1 MRRSLPSAFFAAGS
15 LLAAVAL
22 GTAVGLRADVQ
33 QTAAAAQ
40 SPEFFEARVRPVLAA
55 NCYECH
61 AEEAKGDLRV
71 DSREGL
77 LKGGESGPAIVPGD
91 PDKSLLIQAV
101 KHSDPSAPRMP
112 KDKSKLKPDEIEVL
126 VEWVRAGA
134 PWPASSMTAPGAAAA
149 PAKVMAVTA
158 THRDFWSV
166 RPLARPAV
174 PVVKNASWPKTDI
187 DRFILARLEK
197 DGLKPVAA
205 ADKLALIRRV
215 TLDLTGVPPTPEE
228 VDAFMKDGS
237 AAAFA
242 KVVDRLLESPR
253 YGETWGRMWLDVAR
267 FAEDDYRSLDPM
279 GRGYNPYPNAYLYRD
294 WVIKA
299 FNDDMPYDQF
309 VRSQLAADLLESSQR
324 VRHAPALGFL
334 GLGPWYYDN
343 GAVEITRADERHDRV
358 DAVSRGFLGLTVGCA
373 RCHDHKYDPIP
384 TSDYYGMAGVFLNT
398 EYHEY
403 PQAPKAIVDEF
414 KAQEKK
420 IEKKNE
426 LLGQY
431 LQKESEQLGDTLAFQ
446 IAKYMVAAWR
456 VTGEPK
462 ADKGR
467 TVESEKLDYELF
479 ERYLRFLDKPPAFY
493 PFLTAW
499 QEMVKKGGTEGEA
512 KRLAGE
518 FQDLVIEVLLA
529 RREIKQE
536 NEIIYA
542 KSLPGTKP
550 KERTNKPNFFVTN
563 DDFCPGCA
571 LELKTMPIER
581 TNLWTDVFASDL
593 DNTNAPGVPPKR
605 GLLSF
610 YGWGLE
616 RQLGPDRRALIQAL
630 RDDIAAMEKALPA
643 PYPYVHGVRDV
654 PTPTNLKVAIRGSAY
669 RSGAEVP
676 RGFLTVLGATER
688 QTFSK
693 GSGRLELADAIVQ
706 QPITTRVI
714 VNRIWKGHFGTGLVE
729 TPSNF
734 GWNGEKP
741 SHPELLEYL
750 AQYFLEHGRSI
761 KALHRE
767 ILRSAVYQLSTTN
780 DATNFDKDA
789 GNRMYWRAN
798 RARLSAEQLRD
809 SVLFVSGTLENKMG
823 GPAIQLTPMSGRR
836 TIYGRVSRYR
846 LDEFLQ
852 LFDFPSPMQSAEKRF
867 TTNVPLQRLF
877 LMNSDFMQQQAE
889 RLAERVIAEPTDT
902 ARINKVYKIVF
913 GRTPTS
919 AELKAGLEFLEAEP
933 MRQYEERKAKE
944 LKDAQDAKEAEEKA
958 AAAKKAAA
966 MPAGTPAGA
975 NPGQTAA
982 VPPPGVPA
990 PPVPLIA
997 PPAPPMEG
1005 MMAGVTPPPPGA
1017 KPNEAKK
1024 PVTAFGRYVKILLSS
1039 NEFLFLN

>member
-1 MRRSLPSAFFAAGS
+1 MRRNPPSFQFIVGAFLTAIALG
-15 LLAAVAL
+15 AAV
-22 GTAVGLRADVQ
+22 TVRADLQ
-33 QTAAAAQ
+33 QIAAAAQ
-40 SPEFFEARVRPVLAA
+40 APEFFEARVRPILVTH
-55 NCYECH
+55 CYECH
-61 AEEAKGDLRV
+61 ADEAKGDLRV
-71 DSREGL
+71 DSREAL
-77 LKGGESGPAIVPGD
+77 LRGGESGPSIVPGD

-101 KHSDPSAPRMP
+101 RHSDPSAPKMP
-112 KDKSKLKPDEIEVL
+112 KDKSKLKPEDIEVL
-126 VEWVRAGA
+126 VEWVKAGA
-134 PWPASSMTAPGAAAA
+134 TWPATSAA
-149 PAKVMAVTA
+149 PAPAAGGAKVMEVTA
-158 THRDFWSV
+158 AHRDFWSV
-166 RPLARPAV
+166 RPLSKPALPAV
-174 PVVKNASWPKTDI
+174 KNSSWTKTDI

-197 DGLKPVAA
+197 EGLRPVAP

-237 AAAFA
+237 PTAFA
-242 KVVDRLLESPR
+242 KVVDRLLDSPR

-267 FAEDDYRSLDPM
+267 YGEDDYRSLDPM

-309 VRSQLAADLLESSQR
+309 VRAQLAADLLEPSQR
-324 VRHAPALGFL
+324 VRNSPALGFL

-358 DAVSRGFLGLTVGCA
+358 DATTRGFLGLTVGCA

-403 PQAPKAIVDEF
+403 PQAPQAIVEGF

-420 IEKKNE
+420 IEKKQE

-431 LQKESEQLGDTLAFQ
+431 LQKESEQLADTLAFQ

-462 ADKGR
+462 ADKVR
-467 TVESEKLDYELF
+467 TVETEKLDYELF
-479 ERYLRFLDKPPAFY
+479 DRYLRFLDKPPDFY
-493 PFLTAW
+493 PYLKSW
-499 QEMVKKGGTEGEA
+499 QEMVKKGGTEAEA

-518 FQDLVIEVLLA
+518 FQDLVIDVLLA

-571 LELKTMPIER
+571 LELKTLPIER
-581 TNLWTDVFASDL
+581 TNLWTDVFAFDL
-593 DNTNAPGVPPKR
+593 DNTTQPGVPQRR

-610 YGWGLE
+610 SGWGLE

-630 RDDIAAMEKALPA
+630 RDDVAAMEKAMPA
-643 PYPYVHGVRDV
+643 PYPYVHGVRDI
-654 PTPTNLKVAIRGSAY
+654 PTPSNLKVAIRGSAY

-676 RGFLTVLGATER
+676 RGFLTVLGKPER

-693 GSGRLELADAIVQ
+693 GSGRLELAEAIVQ
-706 QPITTRVI
+706 QPIAARVI

-741 SHPELLEYL
+741 SHPDLLEYL
-750 AQYFLEHGRSI
+750 AQYFLDHGRSI

-767 ILRSAVYQLSTTN
+767 ILRSAVYQLSTTH
-780 DATNFDKDA
+780 DAANFDKDA
-789 GNRMYWRAN
+789 GNRLYWRAN
-798 RARLSAEQLRD
+798 RSRLSAEQLRD
-809 SVLFVSGTLENKMG
+809 SVLFVSGSLESKMG
-823 GPAIQLTPMSGRR
+823 GPAVQLTPMSGRR

-902 ARINKVYKIVF
+902 ARITKAYRLIY
-913 GRTPTS
+913 GRTPTA

-944 LKDAQDAKEAEEKA
+944 AQDAKEAEEKA

-966 MPAGTPAGA
+966 MPTPAVNAGQAPA
-975 NPGQTAA
+975 NT
-982 VPPPGVPA
+982 PPGVPA
-990 PPVPLIA
+990 PAVPLIV

-1005 MMAGVTPPPPGA
+1005 MMAGVTPPAPGTPA
-1017 KPNEAKK
+1017 SQAKK